1 METHHG
7 GGALR
12 NPHDKACNPS
22 RFLYTGLRNMETSP
36 RHGTQTTPAAP
47 RIEWVDILKGLAI
60 LLVVVGHMEYAEGT
74 ANPGRILIY
83 SFHMP
88 LFFML
93 AGYTAALSFSHNAN
107 LLKFVCRRFLS
118 VMVPYI
124 CWMLAL
130 PCIYA
135 TTGEISQY
143 SFHDACLDIISGWG
157 QWWFLPCLFILQLM
171 FAAYH
176 LLRRAVPGV
185 FGAVAGFV
193 ILFACV
199 FSINRFGGAY
209 LSDSSLQIHYVL
221 YTYRMFP
228 AFALGVA
235 LFEFPAVKSLVTHG
249 RVIPL
254 LAVVLFALLCRDY
267 AHFHKPYG
275 WMLIGLAGCV
285 IMLRLFCGISSAQ
298 TLAANMGGMVLRQCK
313 RLGKSS
319 MAIYVLSFLLIPAT
333 PLFPDASSP
342 QLAVF
347 CGNLLLGLVICYAC
361 VGLKAIINLSP
372 LLSAAFLGEFP
383 KRKKVEGSA
392 VSK

>member
-1 METHHG
+1 
-7 GGALR
+7 
-12 NPHDKACNPS
+12 
-22 RFLYTGLRNMETSP
+22 METSP
-36 RHGTQTTPAAP
+36 RLGTQNTPAAP

-74 ANPGRILIY
+74 ANPGRMLIY

-93 AGYTAALSFSHNAN
+93 AGYTAALSFSHNTS
-107 LLKFVCRRFLS
+107 LLKFICRRFLC

-135 TTGEISQY
+135 TTGEIAQY
-143 SFHDACLDIISGWG
+143 SLHGACLGILSGWG

-171 FAAYH
+171 FAVYQ

-185 FGAVAGFV
+185 YGAIAGFI

-199 FSINRFGGAY
+199 FSVNHFAGHLFANP
-209 LSDSSLQIHYVL
+209 DFKIHYVL
-221 YTYRMFP
+221 STYRMLP

-235 LFEFPAVKSLVTHG
+235 VFEFPAIKRLVVHG

-254 LAVVLFALLCRDY
+254 LAIVLFALLCRDY
-267 AHFHKPYG
+267 AHFHVPYG
-275 WMLIGLAGCV
+275 WILTGLAGCV
-285 IMLRLFCGISSAQ
+285 IMLRLFSSISCVQ
-298 TLAANMGGMVLRQCK
+298 TQAANIGGMALRQFK
-313 RLGKSS
+313 RLGKCS
-319 MAIYVLSFLLIPAT
+319 MAIYVFSYLLIPGK
-333 PLFPDASSP
+333 PLFPDASVP

-361 VGLKAIINLSP
+361 VGLKAVINLSP
-372 LLSAAFLGEFP
+372 FLSAAFLGEFP
-383 KRKKVEGSA
+383 KRKKMENSA
-392 VSK
+392 ASN

>member
-1 METHHG
+1 M
-7 GGALR
+7 
-12 NPHDKACNPS
+12 K
-22 RFLYTGLRNMETSP
+22 TSLQSNAQHYP
-36 RHGTQTTPAAP
+36 ATQ

-74 ANPGRILIY
+74 ANPGRMLIY

-93 AGYTAALSFSHNAN
+93 AGYTAALSLSRNPN
-107 LLKFVCRRFLS
+107 LLKFISRRFLS
-118 VMVPYI
+118 VMVPYF
-124 CWMLAL
+124 CWLLAL
-130 PCIYA
+130 PCIYV
-135 TTGEISQY
+135 TTGGISHY
-143 SFHDACLDIISGWG
+143 SLHSACMGILSGWG

-176 LLRRAVPGV
+176 LLRRAVPGA
-185 FGAVAGFV
+185 FGAVAAF
-193 ILFACV
+193 IIFFACV
-199 FSINRFGGAY
+199 FSSYRYNGFLFSG
-209 LSDSSLQIHYVL
+209 LDFKIHYAL
-221 YTYRMFP
+221 RTYHMFP

-235 LFEFPAVKSLVTHG
+235 LFEFPIFKRLVVHG

-267 AHFHKPYG
+267 THFHMTYG
-275 WMLIGLAGCV
+275 WMLTGLAGCV
-285 IMLRLFCGISSAQ
+285 IMLRLFSGISSAQ
-298 TLAANMGGMVLRQCK
+298 TQAGNMGGIVLRQFK
-313 RLGKSS
+313 HLGKSS
-319 MAIYVLSFLLIPAT
+319 MAIYVLSILLVPAT
-333 PLFPDASSP
+333 PLFPDASTP

-383 KRKKVEGSA
+383 KRKKEEGTLSPN
-392 VSK
+392 

>member
-1 METHHG
+1 MGSCRNTLMEDAPT
-7 GGALR
+7 
-12 NPHDKACNPS
+12 
-22 RFLYTGLRNMETSP
+22 P
-36 RHGTQTTPAAP
+36 RAP

-60 LLVVVGHMEYAEGT
+60 LLVVAGHMEYAEGT
-74 ANPGRILIY
+74 ANPGRVLIY

-93 AGYTAALSFSHNAN
+93 AGYTASLSLSHNPC
-107 LLKFVCRRFLS
+107 LPKFVCRRFLS

-124 CWMLAL
+124 SWKLAL

-135 TTGEISQY
+135 TAEQISHY
-143 SFHDACLDIISGWG
+143 SFHSACLGILSGWG
-157 QWWFLPCLFILQLM
+157 QWWFLPCLFIMQLM

-176 LLRRAVPGV
+176 LIRRAVPGV
-185 FGAVAGFV
+185 YGAAAGFI

-199 FSINRFGGAY
+199 FSVNHFAGH
-209 LSDSSLQIHYVL
+209 LFSNPDFKIHYVL

-235 LFEFPAVKSLVTHG
+235 LFEFPAVKRLVAHG

-254 LAVVLFALLCRDY
+254 VAIVLFALLCRDY
-267 AHFHKPYG
+267 AHFHSPYR
-275 WMLIGLAGCV
+275 WMLTGLAGCV
-285 IMLRLFCGISSAQ
+285 IMLRLFSGISSAQ
-298 TLAANMGGMVLRQCK
+298 TQAANMGGMALRQFK

-319 MAIYVLSFLLIPAT
+319 MAIYVLSILLIPAT
-333 PLFPDASSP
+333 PLFPDASTP

-372 LLSAAFLGEFP
+372 FLSAAFLREFP
-383 KRKKVEGSA
+383 KRKKAGSA
-392 VSK
+392 STSN

>member
-1 METHHG
+1 
-7 GGALR
+7 
-12 NPHDKACNPS
+12 
-22 RFLYTGLRNMETSP
+22 METSP
-36 RHGTQTTPAAP
+36 RLGAQGSPAAP

-60 LLVVVGHMEYAEGT
+60 LLVVVGHMGYAEGT
-74 ANPGRILIY
+74 ANPGRVLIY

-93 AGYTAALSFSHNAN
+93 AGYTAALSFSRNGN
-107 LLKFVCRRFLS
+107 LLKFVERRFLS

-135 TTGEISQY
+135 TTGQISHY
-143 SFHDACLDIISGWG
+143 SIHGACLGILCGWD

-176 LLRRAVPGV
+176 LLRRAVPGAV
-185 FGAVAGFV
+185 GAVAGFI

-199 FSINRFGGAY
+199 FCINRFGGHLFANP
-209 LSDSSLQIHYVL
+209 DFKIHYVL
-221 YTYRMFP
+221 NTYRMFP

-235 LFEFPAVKSLVTHG
+235 LFEFPAMKRLVVHG
-249 RVIPL
+249 RVVPL
-254 LAVVLFALLCRDY
+254 LAIVLFALLCRDY
-267 AHFHKPYG
+267 AHFHVPYG
-275 WMLIGLAGCV
+275 RMLTGLAGCV
-285 IMLRLFCGISSAQ
+285 IMLRLFSGISSAQ
-298 TLAANMGGMVLRQCK
+298 TLAANTGGMVLRQFK

-319 MAIYVLSFLLIPAT
+319 MAIYVLSILLIPAT
-333 PLFPDASSP
+333 PLFPDASTP

-361 VGLKAIINLSP
+361 MGLKAIINLSP
-372 LLSAAFLGEFP
+372 FLSAAFLGEFP
-383 KRKKVEGSA
+383 KRKKVGGAAASN
-392 VSK
+392 

>member
-1 METHHG
+1 
-7 GGALR
+7 
-12 NPHDKACNPS
+12 
-22 RFLYTGLRNMETSP
+22 METSP
-36 RHGTQTTPAAP
+36 QTKAQNAPAVP

-60 LLVVVGHMEYAEGT
+60 LLVVVGHMGYAEGT
-74 ANPGRILIY
+74 VNPGRMLIY

-107 LLKFVCRRFLS
+107 LPKFIYRRFLS

-124 CWMLAL
+124 CWMLAS

-135 TTGEISQY
+135 TTGEISHY
-143 SFHDACLDIISGWG
+143 SFHNACLGIISGWG

-176 LLRRAVPGV
+176 LLRRAVPGA
-185 FGAVAGFV
+185 FGAVAGFI

-209 LSDSSLQIHYVL
+209 LSDSGLQIHYVL
-221 YTYRMFP
+221 STYHMFP

-235 LFEFPAVKSLVTHG
+235 LFEFPAIKRLVVHG
-249 RVIPL
+249 RVIPI
-254 LAVVLFALLCRDY
+254 LAIVLFALLCRDY
-267 AHFHKPYG
+267 THFHVPYG
-275 WMLIGLAGCV
+275 RILTGLAGCV
-285 IMLRLFCGISSAQ
+285 IMLRLFSGISSAQ
-298 TLAANMGGMVLRQCK
+298 TQAANMGGMVLRQFK

-319 MAIYVLSFLLIPAT
+319 MAIYVLSILLIPAT
-333 PLFPDASSP
+333 PLFPDASTP

-372 LLSAAFLGEFP
+372 FLSAAFLGEFP
-383 KRKKVEGSA
+383 KRKKVGGAAASN
-392 VSK
+392 

>member
-1 METHHG
+1 
-7 GGALR
+7 
-12 NPHDKACNPS
+12 
-22 RFLYTGLRNMETSP
+22 METSP
-36 RHGTQTTPAAP
+36 RLGTQNTPAAP

-74 ANPGRILIY
+74 ANPGRMLIY

-93 AGYTAALSFSHNAN
+93 AGYTAALSFSRNGN
-107 LLKFVCRRFLS
+107 LQKFVGRRFLS

-130 PCIYA
+130 PCIYV
-135 TTGEISQY
+135 TTGQISQY
-143 SFHDACLDIISGWG
+143 SLHGACLGIISGWG

-171 FAAYH
+171 FAAYQ
-176 LLRRAVPGV
+176 LIKRAVPGA

-199 FSINRFGGAY
+199 FSVNHFAGN
-209 LSDSSLQIHYVL
+209 LFSNPDFQIHYVL

-228 AFALGVA
+228 VFALGVA
-235 LFEFPAVKSLVTHG
+235 LFEFPAVRRLVTQS

-267 AHFHKPYG
+267 PHFHKPYG
-275 WMLIGLAGCV
+275 WMLTGLAGCV

-298 TLAANMGGMVLRQCK
+298 TQAANMGGVVLRQCK
-313 RLGKSS
+313 HLGKCS
-319 MAIYVLSFLLIPAT
+319 MAIYVLSILLIPAT
-333 PLFPDASSP
+333 PLFPDASTP

-372 LLSAAFLGEFP
+372 FLSAAFLGEFP
-383 KRKKVEGSA
+383 KRKKAAAASN
-392 VSK
+392 

>member
-1 METHHG
+1 MG
-7 GGALR
+7 SCR
-12 NPHDKACNPS
+12 NTLIED
-22 RFLYTGLRNMETSP
+22 SP
-36 RHGTQTTPAAP
+36 TPRAP

-60 LLVVVGHMEYAEGT
+60 VLVVAGHMEYAEGA
-74 ANPGRILIY
+74 ANPGRMLIY

-93 AGYTAALSFSHNAN
+93 AGYTAALSFSRNGN
-107 LLKFVCRRFLS
+107 LLKFVERRFLS

-135 TTGEISQY
+135 TTGQISHY
-143 SFHDACLDIISGWG
+143 SFHNACLGILCGWD

-176 LLRRAVPGV
+176 LLRRAVPGA
-185 FGAVAGFV
+185 FGTVAGFI

-209 LSDSSLQIHYVL
+209 LSDSTLQIHYVL
-221 YTYRMFP
+221 STYLMFP

-235 LFEFPAVKSLVTHG
+235 LFEFPAIKRLVTHG
-249 RVIPL
+249 RAIPL
-254 LAVVLFALLCRDY
+254 VAIVLFALLCRDY
-267 AHFHKPYG
+267 AHFHVPYG
-275 WMLIGLAGCV
+275 RILTGLAGCV

-298 TLAANMGGMVLRQCK
+298 TQAANMGGVVLRQFK
-313 RLGKSS
+313 RLGKCS
-319 MAIYVLSFLLIPAT
+319 MAIYVLSILLIPAT
-333 PLFPDASSP
+333 PLFPDASTP

-361 VGLKAIINLSP
+361 MGLKAVINLSP
-372 LLSAAFLGEFP
+372 FLSAAFLGEFP
-383 KRKKVEGSA
+383 KRKKAGSA
-392 VSK
+392 SASN